1 MINYLKKRYDHY
13 KKDLLTSPSP
23 FFLNYLNNHQLD
35 KLNFL
40 KKKGYVEIKNI
51 ISDQNI
57 KKAREVISSKIK
69 NCDAEFLDKQDIWKI
84 SFLDDFN
91 FLFDDIFNSEYI
103 KIINHY
109 FKRQSYLA
117 DVDIRRVLP
126 VDYKKINSL
135 GKSNSDWHKDT
146 RGRQLKIMI
155 YLTDVSD
162 KDSYF
167 SFIPQTHNDRTYS
180 FAKSRYNEK
189 EICLQREIKW
199 FGKAGEAMLF
209 DTNIQH
215 RLNRQKNAS
224 LRDTITLYF
233 TPGQHLRK
241 IFKENKNISKKNFIQ
256 HSNIFKN
263 SFFEDRS

>member
-1 MINYLKKRYDHY
+1 MIKYLRKKYDHY
-13 KKDLLTSPSP
+13 KKDILTAPSL
-23 FFLNYLNNHQLD
+23 FFLNNLKDHQID

-40 KKKGYVEIKNI
+40 KKEGYAEIKNI

-57 KKAREVISSKIK
+57 IKAREVISSKIK

-84 SFLDDFN
+84 SFLDDFS
-91 FLFDDIFNSEYI
+91 FLFNDIFNSEYI
-103 KIINHY
+103 EIINHY

-126 VDYKKINSL
+126 VDYEKISSL

-167 SFIPQTHNDRTYS
+167 SFIPQSHHYRTYD
-180 FAKSRYNEK
+180 FKKSRYNEK
-189 EICLQREIKW
+189 EIGLQKEVKW

-209 DTNIQH
+209 DTNLQH
-215 RLNRQKNAS
+215 RLNRQENAI

-233 TPGQHLRK
+233 TPGQYLRK
-241 IFKENKNISKKNFIQ
+241 IFNKRNNFLENKFIQ
-256 HSNIFKN
+256 NSKIFQN